1 MYLEKESGFS
11 YLCIIMSASISCS
24 VSQLQASSLN
34 VLELFSMGINPT
46 ELSRFSKDLRKKLP
60 VFSETMLG
68 NPERR
73 LANMLSCT
81 TVSLKRRF

>member
-1 MYLEKESGFS
+1 M
-11 YLCIIMSASISCS
+11 CITMSASISCS
-24 VSQLQASSLN
+24 VSQSQASPLN

-60 VFSETMLG
+60 IFSKYMLG

-73 LANMLSCT
+73 QYILLHDS
-81 TVSLKRRF
+81 